1 MTRFIK
7 PTDYIEVLKVNI
19 EWQKERLAK
28 EWHPLFIRQIQNN
41 ITDLEYKIALTMLCH
56 IEQPNLSDTE
66 SRELYLKQN

>member
-7 PTDYIEVLKVNI
+7 PVDYIEVLKVNI

-28 EWHPLFIRQIQNN
+28 EWHPLFKKQIENN

-56 IEQPNLSDTE
+56 IEQPNLSYNE